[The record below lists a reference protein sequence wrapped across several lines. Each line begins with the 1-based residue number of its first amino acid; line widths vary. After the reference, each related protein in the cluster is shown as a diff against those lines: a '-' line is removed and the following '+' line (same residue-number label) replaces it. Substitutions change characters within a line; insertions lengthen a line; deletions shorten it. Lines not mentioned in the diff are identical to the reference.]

1 MTTPKSNMHCKNPQC
16 VDDDC
21 RGECEEK
28 KEDCGYA
35 SCGCREA
42 TDDLI
47 VKTEK
52 KQCN

>member
-21 RGECEEK
+21 RGECEEEK

-42 TDDLI
+42 TDEPFPKD
-47 VKTEK
+47 
-52 KQCN
+52 